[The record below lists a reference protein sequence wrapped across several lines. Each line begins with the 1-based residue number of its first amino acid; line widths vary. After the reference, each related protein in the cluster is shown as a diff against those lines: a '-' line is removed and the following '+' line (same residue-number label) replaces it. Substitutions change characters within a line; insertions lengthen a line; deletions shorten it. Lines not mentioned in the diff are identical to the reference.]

1 MEPEKLLEALHTAE
15 KLNAPAVLGIAI
27 HRRDGMR
34 AWPSTAG
41 ALR

>member
-1 MEPEKLLEALHTAE
+1 MDPEKLLEALHTAE
-15 KLNAPAVLGIAI
+15 NSRTQHGIAI
-27 HRRDGMR
+27 HRKDGMR